1 MNTYPIRE
9 LMSEESSQ
17 TLQIALINAR
27 KANPFFARI
36 INNKA
41 ITEIEFQYSLEVHAI

>member
-17 TLQIALINAR
+17 TLQIALITAR
-27 KANPFFARI
+27 KADPFFARV
-36 INNKA
+36 INNMLILDSIKWKFV
-41 ITEIEFQYSLEVHAI
+41 TK